1 MVLLA
6 GIAGG
11 FGQALADDQKEK
23 KEWLRDQ
30 KMMNRKYAMTTGT
43 AAIGAANDK
52 RDAVLRKSA
61 YLTNRGIDNSTL
73 MYIFDE
79 GGVAGIDN
87 VYDAL
92 QNTDTQASKEQ
103 VNSLVKGAKDYAIT
117 DGENFNNVLNRAFG
131 LYKEDPAPE
140 KVEEKAFWQRMFD
153 DPVDQA
159 FKDDGTV
166 YTGGYTLADIYRI
179 QGTSAPMGSG
189 SVSIDRGAAPI
200 SYTPTEQI
208 RIAEVL
214 FERNKRVGGEIKNLI
229 NANAEDL
236 SPEDLSTQL
245 SILSNSIID
254 GDYSGLLPQYQTM
267 FLNAYVDRERTDI
280 GSVLFNDS
288 IPKGIKTAVDAII
301 NPPEPLTIEEEE
313 NKIIEDYML
322 IDPEFDVSTIP
333 IFTLA
338 ELEENKK
345 NNTVGT
351 TPFYF
356 DDGKGTNTLMPPPKE
371 TISRT
376 GVIDVEKGPTDEQLV
391 AWADSVIR
399 PHSEAEAARR
409 KASGGTGYSYQFS
422 PQNFESMLDKDSK
435 TSGINL
441 KRAKDFMKIIK
452 DLDGKEVTYE
462 EWSKI
467 MRYGLFKD
475 KNRLT
480 DRGLPETA
488 REWTLAD
495 PFRWRTIKD

>member
-1 MVLLA
+1 MLA

-23 KEWLRDQ
+23 KAWLRDQ

-61 YLTNRGIDNSTL
+61 YLTNRGIDNNTL

-87 VYDAL
+87 VYDVL
-92 QNTDTQASKEQ
+92 QNTDAKASKEQ
-103 VNSLVKGAKDYAIT
+103 VNSLVKGAKDYAAA

-189 SVSIDRGAAPI
+189 SVSIDREAAPI

-214 FERNKRVGGEIKNLI
+214 FDRNKRVGGEIQNLI
-229 NANAEDL
+229 NANKDL
-236 SPEDLSTQL
+236 DAADQSNQL

-267 FLNAYVDRERTDI
+267 FLKTYVDRERTDI
-280 GSVLFNDS
+280 GSVLFNNN
-288 IPKGIKTAVDAII
+288 IPTGIKTAVDAII
-301 NPPEPLTIEEEE
+301 NPPEPLTIEEQED
-313 NKIIEDYML
+313 KTIKDYML

-333 IFTLA
+333 TFTKE
-338 ELEENKK
+338 ELVEKQK
-345 NNTVGT
+345 NNTVIT

-356 DDGKGTNTLMPPPKE
+356 DDGKGTNTLMPPPKKIIE
-371 TISRT
+371 KTD
-376 GVIDVEKGPTDEQLV
+376 VINVEKGPSDKQLV
-391 AWADSVIR
+391 AWAESVLT
-399 PHSEAEAARR
+399 PHRETEAARR
-409 KASGGTGYSYQFS
+409 EASAGTGYFYKRT
-422 PQNFESMLDKDSK
+422 PQNFESIYDKDAKDSN
-435 TSGINL
+435 INL

-452 DLDGKEVTYE
+452 DINGKEITYE

-467 MRYGLFKD
+467 KEYGVFKD

-488 REWTLAD
+488 REWTRAD

>member
-1 MVLLA
+1 MLA

-23 KEWLRDQ
+23 KAWLRDQ

-61 YLTNRGIDNSTL
+61 YLTDRGIDNNTL

-79 GGVAGIDN
+79 GGVAGIDS
-87 VYDAL
+87 VYDVL
-92 QNTDTQASKEQ
+92 QDTDIQASKEQ
-103 VNSLVKGAKDYAIT
+103 INSLVTGAKDYAAA

-140 KVEEKAFWQRMFD
+140 KVEEKVFWQRMFD

-179 QGTSAPMGSG
+179 QGTSSPMGSG

-208 RIAEVL
+208 RISKNISDKNALV
-214 FERNKRVGGEIKNLI
+214 VQEIKNQI
-229 NANAEDL
+229 NQSNL
-236 SPEDLSTQL
+236 SEEEQQDQKL
-245 SILSNSIID
+245 ILSNAIID
-254 GDYSGLLPQYQTM
+254 GDYSGLSMENQNK
-267 FLNAYVDRERTDI
+267 FLNAYIEREKIDL
-280 GSVLFNDS
+280 GSVIYNPS
-288 IPKGIKTAVDAII
+288 IPEGIRDAVSAII
-301 NPPEPLTIEEEE
+301 NPPEPLTIEEQED
-313 NKIIEDYML
+313 KTIKDYML

-333 IFTLA
+333 TFTKE
-338 ELEENKK
+338 ELVEKQK
-345 NNTVGT
+345 NNTVIT

-356 DDGKGTNTLMPPPKE
+356 DDGKGTNTLMPPPKKIIE
-371 TISRT
+371 KTD
-376 GVIDVEKGPTDEQLV
+376 VIDVEKGPSDKQLV
-391 AWADSVIR
+391 AWAESVLT
-399 PHSEAEAARR
+399 PHREAEAARR
-409 KASGGTGYSYQFS
+409 EASAGTGYFYKRT
-422 PQNFESMLDKDSK
+422 PQNFESIYDKDAKDSN
-435 TSGINL
+435 INL

-452 DLDGKEVTYE
+452 DINGKEVTYE

-467 MRYGLFKD
+467 KGYGLFKD

-488 REWTLAD
+488 REWTRAD